1 MLLTS
6 VILAKITYL
15 SITKWWYSLLV
26 KMKIQIIML
35 KTKSVIS
42 NKTKSALADPKIPL
56 LAINSSYT
64 TPSHAGNETIFII
77 ILL

>member
-1 MLLTS
+1 MPS
-6 VILAKITYL
+6 VVLAKINNL

-42 NKTKSALADPKIPL
+42 NKTKSALADPQIPL
-56 LAINSSYT
+56 LAINSSYR
-64 TPSHAGNETIFII
+64 TPAHAGNETIFII